1 MFPWKVIPHPNL
13 ILILHY
19 VFLNHLLAPLI
30 VLKKIVLLHQLPKES
45 SYSLLTSNRSI
56 WRNFLKH
63 VSHLF
68 FPFTTIF
75 WCSLERRLHC
85 LSVGIFVTSI
95 VLPRNSYQSHYLV
108 FNFFSQSTY
117 FPFSQFIFA
126 LPSHCPLQI
135 FDHISTKTRSILS
148 GLRKSP
154 LGPLS

>member
-95 VLPRNSYQSHYLV
+95 VLPRNSISPIIW
-108 FNFFSQSTY
+108 FSTFSPNQHTSL
-117 FPFSQFIFA
+117 FPS
-126 LPSHCPLQI
+126 LSLLCPLIVLYKYLII
-135 FDHISTKTRSILS
+135 FLQRLDQFWVVS
-148 GLRKSP
+148 GSL
-154 LGPLS
+154 L

>member
-13 ILILHY
+13 ILILHC

-75 WCSLERRLHC
+75 WCSLQYRLHC
-85 LSVGIFVTSI
+85 LSVGIFITSI
-95 VLPRNSYQSHYLV
+95 VLPRNNISPIIWFSTFLPINILPFFPVYLC
-108 FNFFSQSTY
+108 F
-117 FPFSQFIFA
+117 
-126 LPSHCPLQI
+126 PSHCPLQI